1 MARAKKTDRS
11 EARRRARALSTDPAL
26 ATGEP
31 GRGGMTASGALSA
44 GTEAPRLGFFGA
56 FRAAY
61 RPVTLR
67 SDIAQI
73 PWLITRTPAV
83 WLPCAI
89 MLGMT
94 VWFLASGSDPGN
106 LSGRLWIVAVNPPPF
121 IFAFLAG
128 ILAPRMTYL
137 AGGFV
142 GLANVLVTAMYA
154 FTVNPPNT
162 TLTSDTRA
170 TYVLYA
176 LAISPISGLAV
187 GGAAG
192 WYRRFLR
199 LSNPNRNARQAQRGK
214 NAKASPRR

>member
-1 MARAKKTDRS
+1 
-11 EARRRARALSTDPAL
+11 
-26 ATGEP
+26 
-31 GRGGMTASGALSA
+31 
-44 GTEAPRLGFFGA
+44 
-56 FRAAY
+56 
-61 RPVTLR
+61 
-67 SDIAQI
+67 
-73 PWLITRTPAV
+73 
-83 WLPCAI
+83 
-89 MLGMT
+89 MT

-162 TLTSDTRA
+162 TLASDTRA